1 MSLRRSRRSA
11 RAAIELALVCVIAAL
26 VAPYRSRHQEAADA
40 SPRLALSQPS
50 QVAQPPEPPP
60 VEALTAVE
68 SHALSLAAKARWPA
82 PAAEERKLIQ
92 ELAKAAA
99 VVRPIRAGI
108 FNQKSCCD
116 EPEPF
121 IHILGS
127 IPSCSWEILSA
138 EDVRSSS
145 NSLSRFDVLIFPG
158 GRAHKQADALGEEG
172 RLAVK
177 DFIRSGGGYVGI
189 CAGAFLAS
197 AQYTWSL
204 GFVNTSTLHG
214 DREMPGIGTRSM
226 ADRGPG
232 SVQIELTPEGRSIFG
247 DRSGPLDIS
256 FSGGPVFPGP
266 MRDDLPPCI
275 QLAHYSTELANYA
288 PQRGTMIGTPAIFAA
303 QFGAG
308 RVISIGP
315 HPETT
320 KGTVFLVKLAVLA
333 AARTRANEP
342 RPHAQAAPAPA
353 TRWAAQ
359 AARHTD
365 RYDGLSSMGRLSCS
379 GALFSYE
386 NLNK

>member
-1 MSLRRSRRSA
+1 MDVDESGIESPRMSLRHSRRSA
-11 RAAIELALVCVIAAL
+11 RATIALAVVCLIAAFF
-26 VAPYRSRHQEAADA
+26 PSYCSRHQEADYS
-40 SPRLALSQPS
+40 SPRLALRQPS
-50 QVAQPPEPPP
+50 QEAQPPKPPP
-60 VEALTAVE
+60 VEPLTAVE
-68 SHALSLAAKARWPA
+68 SHELSLAAKARWPA

-92 ELAKAAA
+92 ALAKSAA
-99 VVRPIRAGI
+99 VIRPIRAGI

-116 EPEPF
+116 EPEPL

-127 IPSCSWEILSA
+127 IPSCTWEILSP
-138 EDVRSSS
+138 EDGRFSS

-158 GRAHKQADALGEEG
+158 GRAHKQADALGEES
-172 RLAVK
+172 RRAVQ

-197 AQYTWSL
+197 AQYKWSL
-204 GFVNTSTLHG
+204 GFVNTRTLHG
-214 DREMPGIGTRSM
+214 DREMPGIGIRSM

-275 QLAHYSTELANYA
+275 PLAHYSTELANYA

-303 QFGAG
+303 PFGAG
-308 RVISIGP
+308 RVISISP

-320 KGTVFLVKLAVLA
+320 KGAEFLVKFAVRA
-333 AARTRANEP
+333 TARTRANEP
-342 RPHAQAAPAPA
+342 QPHARAAPAPP
-353 TRWAAQ
+353 TR
-359 AARHTD
+359 
-365 RYDGLSSMGRLSCS
+365 
-379 GALFSYE
+379 
-386 NLNK
+386 